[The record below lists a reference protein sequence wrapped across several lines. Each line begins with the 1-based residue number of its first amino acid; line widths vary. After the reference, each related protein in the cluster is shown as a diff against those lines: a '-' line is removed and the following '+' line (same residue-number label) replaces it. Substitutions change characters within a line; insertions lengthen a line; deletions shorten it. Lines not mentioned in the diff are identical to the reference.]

1 MRIATLLLIAL
12 LGGPAGA
19 ADELS
24 LGAAEALRR
33 VEAGELTL
41 IDIRRPD
48 EWRQTGLPRG
58 AVGIDMRRPD
68 FVEAVLRQ
76 VGGDRDAAIAIICR
90 TGNRT
95 ARVQRLLREQGFSRV
110 YNLSEG
116 MAGSAAGPGWLR
128 QGLPV
133 EACARC

>member
-1 MRIATLLLIAL
+1 MRLAVLLLGAL
-12 LGGPAGA
+12 LGGPVLA
-19 ADELS
+19 ADELA
-24 LGAAEALRR
+24 LDATEALRR

-58 AVGIDMRRPD
+58 AVGIDLRRPD
-68 FVEAVLRQ
+68 FAEAVLRQ
-76 VGGDRDAAIAIICR
+76 VGGDRGAAIAIVCR

-110 YNLSEG
+110 YELREG
-116 MAGSAAGPGWLR
+116 IAGSAAGPGWLR
-128 QGLPV
+128 RGLPV
-133 EACARC
+133 EPCARC